1 MPVTSQTIRC
11 QATQVSPLIRSALLI
26 AATLCAAPAFAQSE
40 SEPATGPE
48 VGPELDDAEDPLSP
62 YRTRL
67 DVLAERT
74 IGTVSRPVAFNWRR
88 TNVHIAAFGS
98 FPFELNNFNTLRAGG
113 MVRLPSQRMLVE
125 LGVAYAE
132 VWDTPSSRLLALTP
146 YRQPGRPSRLEFDFT
161 LAYPLAEGVV
171 TTAPRIFPAVE
182 MVFNGYA
189 DLRYVIHPTGFA
201 RMKPGKV
208 VSSIIAPALTDD
220 EIENL
225 EDNRLDAMQTDRG
238 RYGILV
244 GFGNDI
250 YFEQGLFVSPRFLFA
265 LPIMAPASQTEL
277 FFWADFNLA
286 IGMAF

>member
-1 MPVTSQTIRC
+1 M
-11 QATQVSPLIRSALLI
+11 IRSALFL
-26 AATLCAAPAFAQSE
+26 AAVLGATPAFAQSE
-40 SEPATGPE
+40 SDPATGPE
-48 VGPELDDAEDPLSP
+48 VGPEVGPDLDDSEDPLSP

-113 MVRLPSQRMLVE
+113 MVRLPSEKTLVE
-125 LGVAYAE
+125 LGLSYVE

-146 YRQPGRPSRLEFDFT
+146 YRQPGRPNRLELDVT

-189 DLRYVIHPTGFA
+189 DLRYIIYPTGFA
-201 RMKPGKV
+201 RMTPGKV
-208 VSSIIAPALTDD
+208 AGALFLPALSD
-220 EIENL
+220 EEVDNL
-225 EDNRLDAMQTDRG
+225 EDSRLDAMQTDRG
-238 RYGILV
+238 RYGVLV

-265 LPIMAPASQTEL
+265 VPIMAPASLTEL
-277 FFWADFNLA
+277 YFWADFNLA